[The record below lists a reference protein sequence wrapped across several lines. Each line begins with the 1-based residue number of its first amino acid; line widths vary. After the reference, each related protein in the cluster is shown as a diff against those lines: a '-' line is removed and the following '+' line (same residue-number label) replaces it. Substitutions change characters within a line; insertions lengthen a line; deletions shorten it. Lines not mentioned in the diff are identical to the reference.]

1 MVTEC
6 FGGTQNLLMN
16 LGKDMTLAEVINY
29 IAGKHN
35 NIEIVNDN
43 EFDINGIVCMFNGLK
58 ICFGY
63 PNQEVVFYKN
73 IVFNHK
79 VSSNYNG
86 NFNSRDLTTD
96 KIDKLYEIFMN
107 TYRQACLD
115 LKEIKIDESIEEIKK
130 DFV

>member
-1 MVTEC
+1 M
-6 FGGTQNLLMN
+6 TQE
-16 LGKDMTLAEVINY
+16 EVIKY

-73 IVFNHK
+73 IVFNHT
-79 VSSNYNG
+79 VATTYNG

-96 KIDKLYEIFMN
+96 KLDILYEIFMN

-115 LKEIKIDESIEEIKK
+115 LKEIKLDENLEEIKK
-130 DFV
+130 DFR

>member
-1 MVTEC
+1 
-6 FGGTQNLLMN
+6 
-16 LGKDMTLAEVINY
+16 MTLEKVINY

-63 PNQEVVFYKN
+63 PNQEIVFYKN
-73 IVFNHK
+73 IVFNHT
-79 VSSNYNG
+79 VATTYNG

-96 KIDKLYEIFMN
+96 KIDILYEIFMN

-115 LKEIKIDESIEEIKK
+115 LKEIKLDENLEEIKK

>member
-1 MVTEC
+1 
-6 FGGTQNLLMN
+6 
-16 LGKDMTLAEVINY
+16 MTLAEVINY

-43 EFDINGIVCMFNGLK
+43 EFDINGIVCKFNGLK

-63 PNQEVVFYKN
+63 PNQEIVFYRN
-73 IVFNHK
+73 IVFNHT
-79 VSSNYNG
+79 VASHYNG

-96 KIDKLYEIFMN
+96 KIDTLYEMFMN

-115 LKEIKIDESIEEIKK
+115 LKEIKLDENLEEIKK

>member
-1 MVTEC
+1 
-6 FGGTQNLLMN
+6 
-16 LGKDMTLAEVINY
+16 MTLAEVINY

-63 PNQEVVFYKN
+63 PNQEVVFYRN
-73 IVFNHK
+73 IVFNHT
-79 VSSNYNG
+79 VASHYNG

-96 KIDKLYEIFMN
+96 KIDTLYEMFMN

-115 LKEIKIDESIEEIKK
+115 LKEIKLDENLEEIKK

>member
-1 MVTEC
+1 
-6 FGGTQNLLMN
+6 
-16 LGKDMTLAEVINY
+16 MTLAEVINY

-73 IVFNHK
+73 IVFNHT
-79 VSSNYNG
+79 VASHYNG

-96 KIDKLYEIFMN
+96 KIDTLYEIFMN
-107 TYRQACLD
+107 TYRQASLD
-115 LKEIKIDESIEEIKK
+115 LKEIKLDENLEEIKK

>member
-1 MVTEC
+1 
-6 FGGTQNLLMN
+6 MN
-16 LGKDMTLAEVINY
+16 WGKDMTLEKVINY

-63 PNQEVVFYKN
+63 PNQEIVFYKN
-73 IVFNHK
+73 IVFNHT
-79 VSSNYNG
+79 VATTYNG
-86 NFNSRDLTTD
+86 NFNSRDLNTD
-96 KIDKLYEIFMN
+96 KIDILYEIFMN

-115 LKEIKIDESIEEIKK
+115 LKEIKLDENLEEIKK

>member
-1 MVTEC
+1 
-6 FGGTQNLLMN
+6 
-16 LGKDMTLAEVINY
+16 MTLAEVINY

-43 EFDINGIVCMFNGLK
+43 EFDINGIVCKFNGLK

-63 PNQEVVFYKN
+63 PNQEVVFYRN
-73 IVFNHK
+73 IVFNHT
-79 VSSNYNG
+79 VASHYNG

-96 KIDKLYEIFMN
+96 KIDTLYEMFMN

-115 LKEIKIDESIEEIKK
+115 LKEIKLDENLEEIKK

>member
-1 MVTEC
+1 
-6 FGGTQNLLMN
+6 
-16 LGKDMTLAEVINY
+16 MTLAEVINY

-73 IVFNHK
+73 IVFNHAIAT
-79 VSSNYNG
+79 SYTGNY
-86 NFNSRDLTTD
+86 NSRDLTTE
-96 KIDKLYEIFMN
+96 KIDEMYEKFMN
-107 TYRQACLD
+107 TYRQATLD
-115 LKEIKIDESIEEIKK
+115 LKEIKLDENLEEIKR
-130 DFV
+130 DFE

>member
-1 MVTEC
+1 
-6 FGGTQNLLMN
+6 MN
-16 LGKDMTLAEVINY
+16 WGLDMTLAEVINY

-35 NIEIVNDN
+35 NIEIVNVT
-43 EFDINGIVCMFNGLK
+43 EFEINGIACKFNGLK

-63 PNQEVVFYKN
+63 PNQEVVFYRN
-73 IVFNHK
+73 IVFNHT
-79 VSSNYNG
+79 VASHYNG
-86 NFNSRDLTTD
+86 NYNSRDLTTD
-96 KIDKLYEIFMN
+96 KIDKMYEIFMN